1 MKTRINSISLKTMGT
16 TKNLTWMFTKTMM
29 MRLCTVNWSRLR
41 SLANVLRKIISYCQT
56 ESLSLNKRSR
66 RYKFK
71 SILLL
76 LQAWKKFDET
86 KKRTGD
92 ILQAR
97 QRNMEVA
104 NDRAERQRQKDE
116 EEMMR
121 QAQNRQAKDQMR
133 MKIDNTKSNFEE
145 KVRRDVDYVKQE
157 KMN

>member
-1 MKTRINSISLKTMGT
+1 M
-16 TKNLTWMFTKTMM
+16 
-29 MRLCTVNWSRLR
+29 
-41 SLANVLRKIISYCQT
+41 LRKIISCCQT

-66 RYKFK
+66 RYKYK